1 MTHKVLETNSSFYVK
16 KRTTEK
22 VEFQEFSAS
31 INKTFIMAGRLR
43 TRLPFYGVQLRSLK
57 FISWDP

>member
-43 TRLPFYGVQLRSLK
+43 TRLPFYGV
-57 FISWDP
+57 